1 MRGSDASKGLRGRAE
16 RPETT
21 AKPTPFTQ
29 NKHQESRVP
38 VQRSTFSLRPFNG
51 RQRART
57 IFLPVL
63 GLDADYKPTMRYI
76 VDTVM
81 YVAE

>member
-1 MRGSDASKGLRGRAE
+1 MRGSDASKGLGGRAE

-21 AKPTPFTQ
+21 TPLYAKQ
-29 NKHQESRVP
+29 ASRELRA
-38 VQRSTFSLRPFNG
+38 RSTFSLRPFNG
-51 RQRART
+51 RQCART

>member
-1 MRGSDASKGLRGRAE
+1 MRGSDASKGLGGRAK

-21 AKPTPFTQ
+21 AKPTPLYAKQ
-29 NKHQESRVP
+29 ASRELRA
-38 VQRSTFSLRPFNG
+38 RSTFSLRPFNG
-51 RQRART
+51 RQCART